1 LKSATFRPAASADV
15 DEAYLWYE
23 NQRQG
28 LGEEFLLA
36 VQNAVDS
43 ILENPK
49 MYPVVRRDTRRILLN
64 RFPYSLLYR
73 LIKKQVVVIACFH
86 AKRDPQIWQSRR

>member
-1 LKSATFRPAASADV
+1 LKSADFRPAASAEV

-28 LGEEFLLA
+28 LGEEFLFA

-43 ILENPK
+43 VLENPE
-49 MYPVVRRDTRRILLN
+49 MYPVVRRDTRRVLLN

-73 LIKKQVVVIACFH
+73 LVHERVVVVACFH
-86 AKRDPQIWQSRR
+86 AKRDPQRWHSRR